1 MTNKTIHLDKDELY
15 PVYLVVEPPTTYLG
29 AKRAIEVDSR
39 TVAKWRHAI
48 EAFDQAQGEMRVAYE
63 AAADR

>member
-1 MTNKTIHLDKDELY
+1 VTNAKIHLDKDELY

-29 AKRAIEVDSR
+29 VKRAIEVDTR

-48 EAFDQAQGEMRVAYE
+48 EAFNQAQGEMAVAYE